1 MGTNM
6 KNNTDNPS
14 IAQAMN
20 EQIKNIAH
28 LYSIAHP
35 LKDAY
40 IADMQKDSGYNSLT
54 ASPEFMSMIDSGEV
68 TSKGIAAAINAG
80 KIEKISTTPSAEL
93 TAAIESLN
101 TAKQSFLTLVNEVL
115 LPFNCEVASKRTRS
129 SNGTPSSVK
138 ASQNKKN
145 SVEASI
151 KSIDSGAVVTFD
163 DGRRFD
169 VTLTNGKHF
178 TYDIF
183 GQSYLQSLADE
194 A

>member
-1 MGTNM
+1 MS
-6 KNNTDNPS
+6 KNTDNPS

-163 DGRRFD
+163 EGRRFD